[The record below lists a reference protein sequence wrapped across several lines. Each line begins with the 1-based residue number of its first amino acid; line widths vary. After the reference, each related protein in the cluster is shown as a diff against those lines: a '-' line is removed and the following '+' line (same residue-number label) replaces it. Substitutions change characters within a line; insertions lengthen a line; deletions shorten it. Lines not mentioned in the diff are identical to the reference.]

1 MVMRLVMNIIK
12 LADAKA
18 HLSDLVDQVEAGN
31 TIEITRHGKAVAQL
45 SPVQRPRKTV
55 NLAILQSL
63 TKDQPRQVQ
72 DAADLVR
79 SMRDGARY

>member
-1 MVMRLVMNIIK
+1 MDAIK
-12 LADAKA
+12 LVDAKA
-18 HLSDLVDQVEAGN
+18 HLSELVDQVAAGN

-45 SPVQRPRKTV
+45 SPVHRPRKAV
-55 NLAILQSL
+55 NVALLQSI
-63 TKDQPRQVQ
+63 TADQSRQVH